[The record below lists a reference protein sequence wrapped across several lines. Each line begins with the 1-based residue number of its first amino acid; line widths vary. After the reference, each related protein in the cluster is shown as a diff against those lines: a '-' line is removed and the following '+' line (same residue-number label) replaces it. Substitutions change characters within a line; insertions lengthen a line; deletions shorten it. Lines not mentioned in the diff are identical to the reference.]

1 MVSWHSHATSHSV
14 LYDKAES
21 NILKRKIK
29 YLISTQIFY
38 QQKVNIISPYLGAG
52 AVIDDTSQTHFG
64 SQSGLVINLSKEGK
78 QKTFCSI
85 LKLKMIKTLCFYFY
99 CVWAAKLR
107 YVINCSYLSVS
118 PCLFTLQLCSHES
131 LPSLVQRLEQEP
143 RFEDLVKI
151 WE

>member
-1 MVSWHSHATSHSV
+1 MPLLTVCFMIRQNPIF
-14 LYDKAES
+14 LRE
-21 NILKRKIK
+21 NIK

-107 YVINCSYLSVS
+107 YFINCFFLLSPS
-118 PCLFTLQLCSHES
+118 LFTLQLYSHE
-131 LPSLVQRLEQEP
+131 SLVQRLE
-143 RFEDLVKI
+143 
-151 WE
+151 